1 MKKEELDQIISET
14 DEKILD
20 KAENVKKS
28 GGIRALRVIAVAALF
43 AVLLAA
49 FAAPMMNRPGPL
61 LPPDTTDEPKT
72 SGTAAGPETPV
83 SEPPIDNSTDEVVTV
98 AEYIGTYGKFA
109 RYEPVYPTQIKI
121 VSNNVYDAAA
131 YDAYREAQA
140 KRRGYY
146 GAGVDLGPFFN
157 KIIKAVKTE
166 ADGKGQKNAVL
177 SPLNIYMGLALIGE
191 ISEGETQKQIFD
203 ALNVKSLEELRVKTQ
218 KIWRAHYCDDG
229 TYKSLLANSVWMD
242 DCEGLKFNTDKIE
255 TLQNEYYASAFSG
268 DLQSDDFVNAFRTWL
283 NDQTG
288 GRLKDMIDGI
298 KTDPSTIMLIASTV
312 DFAAR
317 WDRGFNTE
325 PGYFKCDGV
334 RRSCTYLSSVDRHND
349 KVYFGDGYTMY
360 CQELE
365 NNAGKMW
372 FILPDENKTVD
383 EIFEKIDCG
392 NITNRTERRDFGK
405 VTVKVP
411 KFDISLQSDL
421 KPALRSVG
429 ITACFESRGDFEPII
444 ENSAAFIG
452 SAVHGCGVKIDEK
465 GIVGSAFTYFVMP
478 GAAEPPA
485 GKYEFIAD
493 RPFIF
498 SVESDDGLPL
508 FTGVV
513 NRP

>member
-20 KAENVKKS
+20 KAENVKQRRS
-28 GGIRALRVIAVAALF
+28 IAAFRIVAVAALF

-49 FAAPMMNRPGPL
+49 FAVPIMNRPGPI
-61 LPPDTTDEPKT
+61 LPSDTAAEPK
-72 SGTAAGPETPV
+72 TPV
-83 SEPPIDNSTDEVVTV
+83 SELPIDSSTDEAVTV

-121 VSNNVYDAAA
+121 VSNNDVYDAAA
-131 YDAYREAQA
+131 YYAYREAQA

-218 KIWRAHYCDDG
+218 KIWLSHYCDDG

-242 DCEGLKFNTDKIE
+242 DDKGLKFDTDKIE
-255 TLQNEYYASAFSG
+255 TLKNEYYASAYLG
-268 DLQSDDFVNAFRTWL
+268 DLQSDDFINAFRTWL
-283 NDQTG
+283 NDQTD
-288 GRLKDMIDGI
+288 GRLKDMIDGV
-298 KTDPSTIMLIASTV
+298 KPDPDTIMLIASTV

-317 WDRGFNTE
+317 WDCGFGAE
-325 PGYFKCDGV
+325 QGYFKCDGT
-334 RRSCTYLSSVDRHND
+334 RRSCTFLSSVDRWND

-365 NNAGKMW
+365 NSAGKMW

-383 EIFEKIDCG
+383 EIFEKIDFC
-392 NITNRTERRDFGK
+392 NITNRTKRRDFGK

-421 KPALRSVG
+421 KSALRSIG
-429 ITACFESRGDFEPII
+429 ITACFESRGEFTQII
-444 ENSAAFIG
+444 ESEDAYIG
-452 SAVHGCGVKIDEK
+452 SAAHGCGVKIDEK
-465 GIVGSAFTYFVMP
+465 GIVGSAFTYFAIP
-478 GAAEPPA
+478 GEAEPPA

-498 SVESDDGLPL
+498 LVESDDGLPM
-508 FTGVV
+508 FVGIV
-513 NRP
+513 NKP